1 MMDTIKMRQITNIY
15 LEIEHIEGTFMRIRS
30 SIGKMREK
38 SWGIGTFDRLMVLC
52 TAFMLIGSLFMMML
66 SVSPTVGEANEM
78 LADDLSGGLSKVSM
92 ATSGPPLTPHPIIAI
107 NNDADM
113 AAQAAAGSWP
123 GNGTMSNP
131 YIIQGYFID
140 AQNTEPYGI
149 LVSNT
154 TAHFIIRNCTV
165 NSALQ
170 GSGSFAVG
178 ASIFLNHATNATL
191 EHNICWNSYSGVSLR
206 NYCESIRVVENDLSH
221 NTYGLKL
228 ERTTDIFVE
237 GNDCSHSSSYGI
249 YLFYSNNNLVESNFC
264 SYSGLGLYLLVSSG
278 NVVKDNQARFCNV
291 YGISIYQSDSNV
303 FQGNDL
309 SYSVTG
315 MKLENSRTDE
325 FYSNVMVKGGFW
337 LAGSMVHFSTHIIG
351 PNNTVNGKPVLY
363 EANGDMNWSALPLGA
378 GQIIL
383 ANVTNMRVIDQEMD
397 DISNAIILAYC
408 TQLNVSGNLVSKGR
422 CALTALWSE
431 QTTIEQNTFTGCT
444 ESAIS
449 LSNCKDSA
457 VQRNNLSAS
466 GYGVYCYTSERI
478 LFAHNTFWKDISAA
492 IELDGSTGCRLFG
505 NLMTGCSISCN
516 SNLASLATNEVA
528 TNNTVNG
535 MPVYQYRNGDQGG
548 VSVPRDAGQ
557 VIVCNASR
565 VMVNGLDIQN
575 TSYAVIISFAE
586 DVTVSNCTFRNN
598 GYSIYMLFAN
608 DSKVV
613 STHVNSGIV
622 GLRLVESDRNVIE
635 EIRALCT
642 SPIQLASSDGNLFVH
657 CNLSSSS
664 GYLVEIEDS
673 MSNTFKECYLE
684 SQSTCISLSG
694 SHENTFMG
702 NDIHGS
708 SWYQSI
714 YSIYSYRDVFWANSL
729 SGGAFLLYG
738 DMETMSTQEIS
749 SNNTID
755 GKPVYYFANGDKSAA
770 IVPGDAGQIIAGN
783 VTGLRVTGI
792 TINGSIYPILIGYSD
807 GVRIDNNTFNA
818 NRDGTVYLIRTTNA
832 RVEDNRF
839 FFEDEPVI
847 LEFCQNCIIQRNRIE
862 GSYYGLYLY
871 YSNDCTVRENR
882 INGSS
887 YGMNLYNPLRTVFA
901 GNIMNNCSINLMG
914 DRQAFTSQ
922 TIGPDNTVNGKPVI
936 YLKNADLDNGTVGA
950 GAGQIILGNVSHA
963 VISGV
968 VFGNATEAVTIGYS
982 YYVTVANCH
991 MYNDLT
997 GVRIYGG
1004 GFNNVTG
1011 NSISNSNNGISLYN
1025 TYSNLIQ
1032 GNYLLDSTYSIYVV
1046 YSDFTQVL
1054 DNILQGDYVAAYMTW
1069 GVGGSIS
1076 GNQATSCYYGVS
1088 SYQMDLVT
1096 TADNH
1101 FVDCRFGLFLGRG
1114 ADTWTVTR
1122 NEFVDCTSYAIYLSD
1137 ADSCLIYSNTL
1148 RSCNGA
1154 GQVYDPLHA
1163 QAWDNGLNL
1172 WNTAS
1177 GVGNT
1182 WYDHLYPDSNHDGIV
1197 DTPYLVAGGSMMD
1210 HFPKALTSTPWLVI
1224 SNPTE
1229 GAHLTGPY
1237 VNVTWSGGDELSG
1250 ISRFEVKMDG
1260 GGWTDVGL
1268 RTYWNT
1274 SLSLGGG
1281 HTVYVKAINQADVQ
1295 TIGYANFTLSLLP
1308 GAPGG
1313 LTALQGT
1320 GKVTLNWNSADGGG
1334 EVITHYLVYRS
1345 NISGGYGAPLA
1356 NLSGTET
1363 SYVDTNVV
1371 NGNKYY
1377 YVVRATNTVGEG
1389 PRSNEVNLTFGS
1401 GPIAPGAPTGFQ
1413 ALSGGT
1419 YATLSWSAPA
1429 DQGSSV
1435 ITAYK
1440 VYRSTVSGSYGAA
1453 IATVSSTT
1461 YQDNGLASGTYY
1473 YKVSAVNTV
1482 EGPKS
1487 AEAWVV
1493 IQSSGVPGLITDLGT
1508 DGFNTFI
1515 ILHWTAPSPGSS
1527 AITGY
1532 DVYRDNGSGSL
1543 AYLGRATSTAY
1554 TDTTVTQGKTYA
1566 YRVAAVNGQGQGPVS
1581 APVQGTAKTPAE
1593 VVDLLW
1599 FIVIGAVVLAVVLIL
1614 VLYLALRKK
1623 P

>member
-1 MMDTIKMRQITNIY
+1 
-15 LEIEHIEGTFMRIRS
+15 
-30 SIGKMREK
+30 MREK

-52 TAFMLIGSLFMMML
+52 TAFMLMGSLLMMMP
-66 SVSPTVGEANEM
+66 SVSPSVGEANEM
-78 LADDLSGGLSKVSM
+78 LADDLSGGPLTVSP
-92 ATSGPPLTPHPIIAI
+92 ATSGSSLTPHPIIVI
-107 NNDADM
+107 NGDADM

-123 GNGTMSNP
+123 GNGTMNNP

-140 AQNTEPYGI
+140 AQVIEPYGI

-178 ASIFLNHATNATL
+178 ASIFLNHATNGTL

-206 NYCESIRVVENDLSH
+206 NYCESISVFENDLSH

-228 ERTTDIFVE
+228 EYTTDIVVA

-249 YLFYSNNNLVESNFC
+249 YLFYSYDNLVESNVC
-264 SYSGLGLYLLVSSG
+264 SYSGLGLYLLASSE
-278 NVVKDNQARFCNV
+278 NLVKDNLARFCTV
-291 YGISIYQSDSNV
+291 YGISIYQSDNNV

-309 SYSVTG
+309 SYSATG
-315 MKLENSRTDE
+315 INLVNSRTDE

-337 LAGSMVHFSTHIIG
+337 LDGSMVHFSSHIIG

-383 ANVTNMRVIDQEMD
+383 VNVTNMRVTGQEMD
-397 DISNAIILAYC
+397 DSSNAIILAYC

-422 CALTALWSE
+422 SALTALWSE
-431 QTTIEQNTFTGCT
+431 QMTIEQNTFTGCT
-444 ESAIS
+444 DDSIS
-449 LSNCKDSA
+449 LSNCMDST
-457 VQRNNLSAS
+457 VERNNLSAS
-466 GYGVYCYTSERI
+466 RYGAYCQTSERI
-478 LFAHNTFWKDISAA
+478 LFANNTFWKDLSAA
-492 IELDGSTGCRLFG
+492 IELGGSTGCKLFG
-505 NLMTGCSISCN
+505 NLMIGCSISCT
-516 SNLASLATNEVA
+516 SDAPSLATNEVG

-548 VSVPRDAGQ
+548 VLVPRDAGQ
-557 VIVCNASR
+557 VIVCNASH
-565 VMVNGLDIQN
+565 VVVNGLDIQN
-575 TSYAVIISFAE
+575 TSYAVIIAFAE
-586 DVTVSNCTFRNN
+586 NVTVSNCTFRNN
-598 GYSIYMLFAN
+598 GYSIYMLHAN
-608 DSKVV
+608 NSKVV
-613 STHVNSGIV
+613 STQVQSSISG
-622 GLRLVESDRNVIE
+622 LWLVESDRNVVE
-635 EIRALCT
+635 ELRGLGSC
-642 SPIQLASSDGNLFVH
+642 PIQLSSSHGNLFVQ
-657 CNLSSSS
+657 CNLSTVS
-664 GYLVEIEDS
+664 GYVVDMEDS
-673 MSNTFKECYLE
+673 MSNTFKECYMQ
-684 SQSTCISLSG
+684 SQSTCISLSA
-694 SHENTFMG
+694 SHENIFMG

-708 SWYQSI
+708 SWYETI
-714 YSIYSYRDVFWANSL
+714 YSIYSYRDVFWANRL
-729 SGGAFLLYG
+729 TGGAFFFYG
-738 DMETMSTQEIS
+738 NMGAISTHEIA

-770 IVPGDAGQIIAGN
+770 VVPGDAGQIIAGN

-818 NRDGTVYLIRTTNA
+818 NLDATVYMMHATNA
-832 RVEDNRF
+832 KVEDNLF
-839 FFEDEPVI
+839 FDDDEPVV

-871 YSNDCTVRENR
+871 YSNDCTVRENI

-887 YGMNLYNPLRTVFA
+887 YGLNLYNPLRTLFA
-901 GNIMNNCSINLMG
+901 GNVMNDCSINLMG
-914 DRQAFTSQ
+914 TQEAFTSQ

-997 GVRIYGG
+997 GVRIYCG

-1011 NSISNSNNGISLYN
+1011 NMISRSSTGISLYQ

-1032 GNYLLDSTYSIYVV
+1032 GNYLLDPSSGIYVL

-1054 DNILQGDYVAAYMTW
+1054 DNHLESGNVAIYMGGGT
-1069 GVGGSIS
+1069 GGSIS
-1076 GNQATSCYYGVS
+1076 GNQATSFNYGVS
-1088 SYQMDLVT
+1088 SYQMDLVMA
-1096 TADNH
+1096 ADNH
-1101 FVDCRFGLFLGRG
+1101 FINCRLGLSLGRG
-1114 ADTWTVTR
+1114 ADTWTVVS
-1122 NEFVDCTSYAIYLSD
+1122 NEFVDCISYGISLMD

-1154 GQVYDPLHA
+1154 GYAYNPLHA
-1163 QAWDNGLNL
+1163 QAYDNGINL
-1172 WNTAS
+1172 WSTAS
-1177 GVGNT
+1177 GAGNT

-1197 DTPYLVAGGSMMD
+1197 DTPYLVDGGSMMD
-1210 HFPKALTSTPWLVI
+1210 HFPRALSSVPWLVI
-1224 SNPTE
+1224 SNPVE

-1237 VNVTWSGGDELSG
+1237 VNVTWSGGDDLSG
-1250 ISRFEVKMDG
+1250 ISRYEVKMDA

-1268 RTYWNT
+1268 RTYWNA

-1281 HTVYVKAINQADVQ
+1281 HTVYVKAINHADVE
-1295 TIGYANFTLSLLP
+1295 TTRYANFTLSLLP
-1308 GAPGG
+1308 GAPGD

-1334 EVITHYLVYRS
+1334 EAITHYLVYRS

-1363 SYVDTNVV
+1363 SYVDTDVV
-1371 NGNKYY
+1371 NGSKYF

-1401 GPIAPGAPTGFQ
+1401 GPIAPGAPSGLQ

-1440 VYRSTVSGSYGAA
+1440 VYRSTISGSYGAA
-1453 IATVSSTT
+1453 VATVSTTT

-1473 YKVSAVNTV
+1473 YKVSAVNTI

-1487 AEAWVV
+1487 AEALVI
-1493 IQSSGVPGLITDLGT
+1493 IQSSGVPGLVTDLGL
-1508 DGFNTFI
+1508 DGFNAFI

-1527 AITGY
+1527 AIIGY

-1543 AYLGRATSTAY
+1543 MYLGRATSTAY
-1554 TDTTVTQGKTYA
+1554 TDTSVTQGKTYA
-1566 YRVAAVNGQGQGPVS
+1566 YRVAAVNGQGQGPLS

-1614 VLYLALRKK
+1614 VFYLVLRKK